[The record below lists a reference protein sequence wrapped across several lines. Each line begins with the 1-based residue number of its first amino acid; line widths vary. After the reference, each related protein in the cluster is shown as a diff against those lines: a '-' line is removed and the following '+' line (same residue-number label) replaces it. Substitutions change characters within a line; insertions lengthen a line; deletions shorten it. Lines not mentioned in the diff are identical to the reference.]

1 MAGDV
6 PTLSKK
12 CLCFCRH
19 KRSVMF
25 LAFCH
30 PEYPVGSRCG
40 RLPPS
45 PPPPDV
51 TVRSWTCT
59 LNVLWQVLL
68 KWQYRALPVPYKY
81 EHISSFQTFWGAR
94 FYPVKF
100 LCADFETAVPFS
112 QGSWRNFFLFKQE
125 TKEIN
130 QCPAA
135 LGILIWTQYPW
146 QQLKLWSVGFG
157 SSCVAVK
164 PDYTHIVTTK
174 QLVTV
179 VSSEFFFLSVM
190 TKGYRLCAIMSSDFC
205 HMWHVCFP
213 ETHWYVFPCYFSA
226 GVLYNI
232 SVSLVAFT
240 CTWREPAGRSI
251 IQM

>member
-1 MAGDV
+1 MSV
-6 PTLSKK
+6 FLSPQTQ
-12 CLCFCRH
+12 
-19 KRSVMF
+19 
-25 LAFCH
+25 CH
-30 PEYPVGSRCG
+30 VSSILSSR
-40 RLPPS
+40 
-45 PPPPDV
+45 
-51 TVRSWTCT
+51 
-59 LNVLWQVLL
+59 
-68 KWQYRALPVPYKY
+68 
-81 EHISSFQTFWGAR
+81 ISSGFTLRSLATIPSAPRRDSQVVNMYTECAMTGFVKMTIPRVACAIQIWTYQQTFWGAR

-157 SSCVAVK
+157 SSWVAVK